1 MKLETSTLES
11 RDTGLGVRNRQTVHP
26 SLGAVVTSRDMRTV
40 RRDGVEDSKFR
51 DISACEGLRR
61 EM

>member
-1 MKLETSTLES
+1 MES